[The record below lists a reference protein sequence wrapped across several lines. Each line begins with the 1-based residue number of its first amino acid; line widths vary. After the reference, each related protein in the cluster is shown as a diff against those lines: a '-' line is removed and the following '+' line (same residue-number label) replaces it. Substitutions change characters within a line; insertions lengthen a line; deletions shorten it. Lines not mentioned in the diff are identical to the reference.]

1 MSENSNKEKNMIKIV
16 LIGNSGV
23 GKTCISQR
31 YVNNS
36 YIDQK
41 ECSTI
46 GSSYFVKNV
55 YFNGKEYTL
64 DIWDTA
70 GQEKYRSI
78 GKMFYKNANIVL
90 FVYDITN
97 KKSFLDLKN
106 VWYDELI
113 KTGEKKAVMA
123 VIGNKNDMFL
133 KEEVDEEE
141 AREWADEIGAIF
153 GLVSAKTGDCI
164 NCLFKDILNEYFSPG
179 FMSQLGKKVGNK
191 IIGDENNHKSSC
203 C

>member
-1 MSENSNKEKNMIKIV
+1 MKEISNKDKNNLIKIV

-31 YVNNS
+31 YVNDS

-41 ECSTI
+41 DCSTI
-46 GSSYFVKNV
+46 GSSYFVKTV
-55 YFNGKEYTL
+55 DINGKEYTL

-78 GKMFYKNANIVL
+78 GKMFYKNAYIVL

-97 KKSFLDLKN
+97 KKSFIDLKT

-113 KTGEKKAVMA
+113 KTGEKKTVMA
-123 VIGNKNDMFL
+123 VVGNKSDMFL
-133 KEEVDEEE
+133 KEEVDENE
-141 AREWADEIGAIF
+141 AREWANEIGAIF
-153 GLVSAKTGDCI
+153 GLVSAKTGNCI
-164 NCLFKDILNEYFSPG
+164 NCLFKDILKEYFSPS
-179 FMSQLGKKVGNK
+179 FSSQLGQKGE
-191 IIGDENNHKSSC
+191 IQIGYENNHKSSC

>member
-1 MSENSNKEKNMIKIV
+1 MMENSNKEKNVIKIV

-55 YFNGKEYTL
+55 YYNGKEYTL

-78 GKMFYKNANIVL
+78 GKMFYKNAYIVL

-179 FMSQLGKKVGNK
+179 FMSQMDKKVGDK
-191 IIGDENNHKSSC
+191 IMGDENNHKSSC

>member
-1 MSENSNKEKNMIKIV
+1 MSENSNKEKNVIKIV

-55 YFNGKEYTL
+55 YYNGKEYTL

-78 GKMFYKNANIVL
+78 GKMFYKNAYIVL

-97 KKSFLDLKN
+97 KKSFLDLKS

-179 FMSQLGKKVGNK
+179 FMSQMGNKVGDK